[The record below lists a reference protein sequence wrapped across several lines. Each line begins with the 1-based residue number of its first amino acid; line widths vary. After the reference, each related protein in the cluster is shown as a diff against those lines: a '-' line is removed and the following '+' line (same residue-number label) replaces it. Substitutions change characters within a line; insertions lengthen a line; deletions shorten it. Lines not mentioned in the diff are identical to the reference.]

1 MGMIRATAGHSSF
14 IHASDEQLQMRC
26 GDVVFPPHF
35 RHYNSVWQGNFPCS
49 GRIWRRQ
56 CTSQAVLLSPAYEII
71 FEIVFVGVLPLVQAL
86 CAQGS
91 CDALGVLTLVVV
103 QAFHMQGEQRHV
115 ARFYGLGNPS
125 SDGDAQA
132 PLVMPAQRQ
141 AGRLQHRATPFA
153 PQL

>member
-1 MGMIRATAGHSSF
+1 MIRATAGHSSF

-56 CTSQAVLLSPAYEII
+56 CTSQAVLVSPAYEII

-125 SDGDAQA
+125 
-132 PLVMPAQRQ
+132 
-141 AGRLQHRATPFA
+141 
-153 PQL
+153 